1 MIKVENGKLEIHVP
15 DYSHLAA
22 DAVVI
27 LVGIHE
33 TLSESYNKAIAD
45 DVLKRIFEDFERFKD
60 LTDEEIN
67 KLVDDV
73 REYDIDKM
81 TDDSVEE

>member
-1 MIKVENGKLEIHVP
+1 MIKVENGELEIHVP

-67 KLVDDV
+67 KLADDV

>member
-1 MIKVENGKLEIHVP
+1 MIKVENGKFEIHVQ
-15 DYSHLAA
+15 DFSHLVA

-27 LVGIHE
+27 LVCIHE

-45 DVLKRIFEDFERFKD
+45 EALKRIFEDFERFKD

-81 TDDSVEE
+81 TDDSNEE

>member
-1 MIKVENGKLEIHVP
+1 MIKVENGELEIHVP
-15 DYSHLAA
+15 AFSDLVE

-27 LVGIHE
+27 LACIHE

-45 DVLKRIFEDFERFKD
+45 EVLKRIFEDFERFKD

-81 TDDSVEE
+81 TDDSDEE

>member
-1 MIKVENGKLEIHVP
+1 MIKVENGELEIHVP
-15 DYSHLAA
+15 DFSHLVA

-27 LVGIHE
+27 LVCIHE
-33 TLSESYNKAIAD
+33 TLSESHNKAIAD
-45 DVLKRIFEDFERFKD
+45 EVLKRIFEDFERFKD

>member
-1 MIKVENGKLEIHVP
+1 M
-15 DYSHLAA
+15 AA

-27 LVGIHE
+27 LVGINKI
-33 TLSESYNKAIAD
+33 LSESYNKATAA

-81 TDDSVEE
+81 TDDSDEE

>member
-1 MIKVENGKLEIHVP
+1 MIKVENGELEIHVP
-15 DYSHLAA
+15 DYSYLVA

-27 LVGIHE
+27 LVCIHE

-45 DVLKRIFEDFERFKD
+45 EVLKRIFEYFERFKD

-67 KLVDDV
+67 KLADDV

-81 TDDSVEE
+81 ADDSVEE

>member
-15 DYSHLAA
+15 DFSQLVA

-27 LVGIHE
+27 LVCIHE

-45 DVLKRIFEDFERFKD
+45 EGLKRIFEDFERFKD

-81 TDDSVEE
+81 TDDSDEE

>member
-1 MIKVENGKLEIHVP
+1 MIKVENGELEIHVP
-15 DYSHLAA
+15 DYSHLVA

-27 LVGIHE
+27 LVCIHE
-33 TLSESYNKAIAD
+33 TLSESYNKEIAD
-45 DVLKRIFEDFERFKD
+45 DVLKSIFEDFERFKD